1 MVTIAVKLKPGAK
14 TNKIEIKDDGSLA
27 ISVTSRPVEGK
38 ANKHLITVLSKT
50 LRIPKSSCSIIHG
63 EKSRNK
69 VVAVEG
75 INTEDF
81 FSILQ
86 SKI

>member
-1 MVTIAVKLKPGAK
+1 MVTVAVKLKPGAK

-38 ANKHLITVLSKT
+38 ANRHLITVLSKT

-69 VVAVEG
+69 VIAIEG
-75 INTEDF
+75 MNTED
-81 FSILQ
+81 ILNALK

>member
-63 EKSRNK
+63 EKSRSK
-69 VVAVEG
+69 VIAIEG
-75 INTEDF
+75 MNTEDVLNALK
-81 FSILQ
+81 STI
-86 SKI
+86 